1 MNSELGLK
9 APKRPVFVEFPVTKT
24 AVLKKYGWKLRAAKP
39 KPDYESRNKRVQRWR
54 KMPEESVAAGPL
66 GKGGGVVSP
75 RCSKHGDMHRRDMK
89 GATYEQRFC
98 GEWWNCNDPRC
109 KTATLIPSAGLKA
122 QWAAMK
128 RREK

>member
-54 KMPEESVAAGPL
+54 KMPEIDTLLEFALVKPPTGPWSEIAIVPVKAQQHTIVTGPRKALEALVRAFLANAASIPL
-66 GKGGGVVSP
+66 G
-75 RCSKHGDMHRRDMK
+75 
-89 GATYEQRFC
+89 
-98 GEWWNCNDPRC
+98 
-109 KTATLIPSAGLKA
+109 
-122 QWAAMK
+122 
-128 RREK
+128 REKEWLLNQWGKAVAS